1 MTASS
6 HPHFARPDKRTWSLV
21 DANGKVL
28 GSLVKPSWLSRR
40 VELTVAT
47 GLYEVRPLKTWSSSV
62 GCFFGEVPLRVAKFT
77 WRGVEVRTTSGDVL
91 FKIVQKG
98 WFSSTYR
105 IVDHTGLERYTLRT
119 RMAWKRFDREH
130 ELVHLG
136 GEPLEPLD
144 LLFLLQVV
152 IIQQDRAAAAA
163 AA

>member
-1 MTASS
+1 MTM
-6 HPHFARPDKRTWSLV
+6 PDPLRFERPDKRTWSLV

-40 VELTVAT
+40 VELIVAS
-47 GLYEVRPLKTWSSSV
+47 GLYEVRPLKTWSTSV
-62 GCFFGEVPLRVAKFT
+62 GCFFGEAPLRVARFT
-77 WRGVEVRTTSGDVL
+77 WRGTEVRKTSGEVL

-98 WFSSTYR
+98 WFSTAYR
-105 IVDHTGLERYTLRT
+105 IIDGCGEERYTLRT
-119 RMAWKRFDREH
+119 RMVWKRFDREH
-130 ELVHLG
+130 ELVHVG

-144 LLFLLQVV
+144 LLFLLQVI